1 MKKVILNIKNNPLAL
16 IKETPE
22 ERAARVRAN
31 FTYTR
36 VVENKK
42 KYNRKK
48 LKKVEF

>member
-1 MKKVILNIKNNPLAL
+1 MKKIVLTVKTKPTAI
-16 IKETPE
+16 IKETAE
-22 ERAARVRAN
+22 ERAARVRTN

-36 VVENKK
+36 VAESKK